1 MTGFSGSRFGSPL
14 RRGASLVPVALVGLL
29 RPVCCRARHH
39 ARRESASP
47 TGAERLGGE
56 PPSFFVG
63 YRFEFALALIRG
75 FPSAAA
81 C

>member
-1 MTGFSGSRFGSPL
+1 MTGFSASRFGPPL
-14 RRGASLVPVALVGLL
+14 RRGASLAAVGLVGLL
-29 RPVCCRARHH
+29 RPVCCWARHH
-39 ARRESASP
+39 ARGLGRSP
-47 TGAERLGGE
+47 TGAERLGGV